1 MILSFGE
8 IQEPHE
14 IVNIAYSF
22 AQQKQEKWFE
32 DELPIDPV
40 MRVVGMLEQQA
51 EQLKADGVKNI
62 KIQIVQGVDKDGD
75 PVINVWGMGTIIKLK
90 NGKEN
95 QEEPSD
101 AN

>member
-14 IVNIAYSF
+14 IVNIAYAF
-22 AQQKQEKWFE
+22 TQQRQSTWFE
-32 DELPIDPV
+32 GELPIDPV

-62 KIQIVQGVDKDGD
+62 KIQILQGVDKEGEA
-75 PVINVWGMGTIIKLK
+75 VINVWGMGTIIKLK
-90 NGKEN
+90 GKEEKS
-95 QEEPSD
+95 EEEV
-101 AN
+101 N